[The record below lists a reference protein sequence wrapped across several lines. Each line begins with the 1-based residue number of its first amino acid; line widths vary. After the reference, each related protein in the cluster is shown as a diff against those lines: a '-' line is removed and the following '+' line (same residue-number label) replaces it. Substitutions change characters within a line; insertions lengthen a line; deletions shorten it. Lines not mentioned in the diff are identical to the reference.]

1 MDLKEILSKYSDS
14 DIADKVGIHRSYV
27 WLIRNNKR
35 KPKIELRN
43 RIVRAFNYIV

>member
-1 MDLKEILSKYSDS
+1 MNLKEILEKYSDKE
-14 DIADKVGIHRSYV
+14 IADKVGIHRSYV

-43 RIVRAFNYIV
+43 KIVRAFNS

>member
-1 MDLKEILSKYSDS
+1 MDLKEIFAKYSDLE
-14 DIADKVGIHRSYV
+14 IAEKVGIHRSYV

-43 RIVRAFNYIV
+43 RIVRAFNF